1 MKQIKITE
9 WKYTD
14 QEDQCK
20 TVVSDVCPNVQL
32 VAIYEILKD
41 EEKRQ
46 MYNRV
51 LVDGLPDWRTPV
63 FYYRRARKMGF
74 VELFALLALI
84 ITVGQYLFGWAVY
97 IEQRLTL
104 VSNLYE
110 GQCVPGSGLHWSVAH
125 QCLSGGQVNVNQQ
138 IMIVALLTK
147 SILSLTAKGVEVFGG
162 AGCHSSDL
170 YCHCP
175 KVRGQGCKCR
185 LTALQWVMY
194 EKTLECLKFH
204 SDSGP
209 TSTEVFYWSCKMQCA
224 HPCGWVTALQ
234 KWLLFLVLL
243 LPVAVV
249 WPVCMISLLQLI
261 ISQLNPGKQYC
272 GQLYNAA
279 VVSAVCSKC

>member
-1 MKQIKITE
+1 MKQIKITKG
-9 WKYTD
+9 KYTD

-20 TVVSDVCPNVQL
+20 TVVSDFCPNVQL

-104 VSNLYE
+104 VSNSWNLYE
-110 GQCVPGSGLHWSVAH
+110 RQCAPGSGLHWSVAH

-138 IMIVALLTK
+138 VMINQKYSV
-147 SILSLTAKGVEVFGG
+147 SDCEGGGGGRGGGRLSFK
-162 AGCHSSDL
+162 
-170 YCHCP
+170 
-175 KVRGQGCKCR
+175 
-185 LTALQWVMY
+185 
-194 EKTLECLKFH
+194 
-204 SDSGP
+204 
-209 TSTEVFYWSCKMQCA
+209 
-224 HPCGWVTALQ
+224 
-234 KWLLFLVLL
+234 
-243 LPVAVV
+243 
-249 WPVCMISLLQLI
+249 
-261 ISQLNPGKQYC
+261 
-272 GQLYNAA
+272 
-279 VVSAVCSKC
+279 